1 MSITIDAELIK
12 MLARIFW
19 VLVGSM
25 LGWAIGKLIV
35 LFEGRMK

>member
-1 MSITIDAELIK
+1 MTITIDAELVK

-25 LGWAIGKLIV
+25 LGWAVGRLIV
-35 LFEGRMK
+35 FFGGRK

>member
-1 MSITIDAELIK
+1 MSITIDAELVK

-25 LGWAIGKLIV
+25 LGWAIGRLIAIC
-35 LFEGRMK
+35 EGRRK